1 MNLPNKFI
9 RRFKE
14 LWEYKVF
21 RYTLVVQIFYFI
33 LAIVLFFVYY
43 HEKND
48 FLIFYNVGDIFLHD
62 IEHLYDQTN
71 YLWDFR
77 YFPLSALFFIP
88 YSFLNYELAFI
99 IFNLFNIVLNV
110 LICIILYKIIIRVR
124 GFDHEEDDKRILKYL
139 CLYCMCFPNLL
150 NFILGQ
156 INLYITLFILV
167 SLFIFLKYNEIKWQ
181 FIGSLILGISIIIK
195 PTTIFLIPFL
205 IIINFNREERKLKI
219 DLSRSV
225 IRIIGIIT
233 PVLMNIIFFLSYPNL
248 WNGFLATN
256 FTGTNPVA
264 LNFSFSITKL
274 VINFCY
280 FYNIPFNQLVIL
292 IVVMVIFGG
301 LGFVIFVFRK
311 NDENSI
317 IYGYAYG
324 LIIML
329 LVYYDSWYHH
339 LLNLIPV
346 LVIIIFNS
354 PRHSKVSIITSRSV
368 LFFHFFDLIFV
379 GVWYLVYPLFPY
391 NFGSTVFLLLTF
403 YGISK
408 YCLKEKTYKI
418 NIGNNYFGEIKKDE

>member
-1 MNLPNKFI
+1 MNLTNKFI
-9 RRFKE
+9 NRFKE

-33 LAIVLFFVYY
+33 LSIVLFFVFYR
-43 HEKND
+43 EKND
-48 FLIFYNVGDIFLHD
+48 FLIFYNVGDIFLND
-62 IEHLYDQTN
+62 IENLYDQAN

-88 YSFLNYELAFI
+88 YAFLNYELAFI
-99 IFNLFNIVLNV
+99 IFNLINIFLNI
-110 LICIILYKIIIRVR
+110 LICIILYKIIMRVR

-167 SLFIFLKYNEIKWQ
+167 SLFIFLKYDDIKWQ
-181 FIGSLILGISIIIK
+181 LIGSLILGISIVIK
-195 PTTIFLIPFL
+195 PTTFFLIPFL
-205 IIINFNREERKLKI
+205 IIINFDREKRKLEI
-219 DLSRSV
+219 DFARSI
-225 IRIIGIIT
+225 IRIIGVSI
-233 PVLMNIIFFLSYPNL
+233 PVLMNIIYFLLYPHL

-264 LNFSFSITKL
+264 LNFSFSATKL
-274 VINFCY
+274 IVNFCY
-280 FYNIPFNQLVIL
+280 FYNIPFNQLIIL
-292 IVVMVIFGG
+292 IVVMAIIGG
-301 LGFVIFVFRK
+301 LGFIIFVFRK
-311 NDENSI
+311 NDKNSI

-324 LIIML
+324 LLIML

-339 LLNLIPV
+339 LLNLIPI
-346 LVIIIFNS
+346 LVIVIFNS

-368 LFFHFFDLIFV
+368 FFFHFFDLIFV
-379 GVWYLVYPLFPY
+379 GIWYLTYPLFPY
-391 NFGSTVFLLLTF
+391 NFGSTVFLILTF

-408 YCLKEKTYKI
+408 YCLKEKKYGRNAIK
-418 NIGNNYFGEIKKDE
+418 YYSGEIKKEE